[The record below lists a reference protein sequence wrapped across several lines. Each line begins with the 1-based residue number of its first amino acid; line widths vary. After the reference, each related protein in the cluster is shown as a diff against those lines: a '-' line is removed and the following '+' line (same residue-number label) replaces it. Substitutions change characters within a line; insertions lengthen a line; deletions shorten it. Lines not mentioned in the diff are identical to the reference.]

1 MKKLVGLPLCG
12 LLLAS
17 HAGAV
22 VLISDNFNNLASGGT
37 LQTRTPDGT
46 SFINNVNSN
55 GWSTNSI
62 VFSGNGSGG
71 LSVNNFASR
80 NVLIDLGAG
89 YFTTNPGVYTLT
101 VTMTT
106 PVGQTG
112 TSWAGIGF
120 TPINTIDQSFNG
132 LNSSPW
138 LLHRN
143 TGITQI
149 FGGPNATNGSS
160 AINTTTGTPHTFVLR
175 LDTSTPLWTVQAT
188 IDSVAVDLNGAS
200 AGETFTYGSNPTGI
214 RYIGIATAFNND
226 SSSIQTL
233 DNFLFEGPV
242 PIPEPTGASLAAAAA
257 GMCLL
262 RRRRVG

>member
-17 HAGAV
+17 QAGAV
-22 VLISDNFNNLASGGT
+22 VLVSDNFSGLTSGQT

-46 SFINNVNSN
+46 NFINNVNSN

-71 LSVNNFASR
+71 LAVNNFASR

-89 YFTTNPGVYTLT
+89 YFTTNPGVYTLS

-106 PVGQTG
+106 PTGQTG
-112 TSWAGIGF
+112 TSWAGIGY
-120 TPINTIDQSFNG
+120 TPINTLDQSFNG
-132 LNSSPW
+132 LNSAPW

-143 TGITQI
+143 TGNVQV
-149 FGGPNATNGSS
+149 FGGPDATNGTS
-160 AINTTTGTPHTFVLR
+160 AIATTTGAAHTFVLR
-175 LDTSTPLWTVQAT
+175 LDTSTPQWTVQAT

-200 AGETFTYGSNPTGI
+200 AGTTFTYGTNPTAI

-242 PIPEPTGASLAAAAA
+242 PIPEPAGVSLAAAAG
-257 GMCLL
+257 GMFLL